1 MDEGCGWTPVVPGV
15 ANETARLSQD
25 GRRVHG
31 ARRQVVAQLES
42 VVGQVSDLEHER
54 DEVEG
59 KEDDTGPHQPD
70 EDVELEVRLLPV
82 LPWQRQIDEKAGNA
96 LVNYVSLKK
105 MSVKLLCQVV
115 MTVISSAF

>member
-1 MDEGCGWTPVVPGV
+1 MDEGRGGTPVVPGV
-15 ANETARLSQD
+15 ANEAARLSQD

-42 VVGQVSDLEHER
+42 VVGQVSYLEHER

-59 KEDDTGPHQPD
+59 QKNDSGPHQPH
-70 EDVELEVRLLPV
+70 EDVELEVRLFPV

-96 LVNYVSLKK
+96 LVNYVSLENNI
-105 MSVKLLCQVV
+105 SQIV
-115 MTVISSAF
+115 MMERH